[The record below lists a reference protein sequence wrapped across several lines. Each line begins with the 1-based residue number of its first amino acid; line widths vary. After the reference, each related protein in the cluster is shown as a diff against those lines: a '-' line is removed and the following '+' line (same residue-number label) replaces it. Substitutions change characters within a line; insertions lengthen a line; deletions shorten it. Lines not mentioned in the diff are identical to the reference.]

1 MVFERF
7 CEGAANV
14 FECAVRMTGVGKT
27 RGFDF
32 EV

>member
-1 MVFERF
+1 MVSERF
-7 CEGAANV
+7 CTVGANV
-14 FECAVRMTGVGKT
+14 FECAVCMINVGKT